1 MVKISKN
8 ANLIEQKVSTLF
20 MRVIK
25 KKEWKQREGEW
36 AFKKERERELS
47 SVSLFIAR
55 LAIEVIGN
63 VVKQEKTL

>member
-1 MVKISKN
+1 
-8 ANLIEQKVSTLF
+8 